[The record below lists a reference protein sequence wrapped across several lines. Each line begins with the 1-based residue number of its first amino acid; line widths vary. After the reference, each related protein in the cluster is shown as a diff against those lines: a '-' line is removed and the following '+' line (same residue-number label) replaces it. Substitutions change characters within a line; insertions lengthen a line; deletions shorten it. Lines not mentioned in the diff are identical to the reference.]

1 MLSGVPL
8 KEHRTDGYF
17 SLRNSSEI
25 WIGGLDDQ
33 ERVEKILG
41 REYATIF
48 LNECS
53 QIPYAS
59 VLVALTRLAQIAPG
73 T

>member
-1 MLSGVPL
+1 MTKL
-8 KEHRTDGYF
+8 KQHRTDGYF
-17 SLRNSSEI
+17 SLGNKSEI

-41 REYATIF
+41 KEYVTIF

-53 QIPYAS
+53 QIPYP
-59 VLVALTRLAQIAPG
+59 RC
-73 T
+73 